1 MNHQDSSARALS
13 VSVVI
18 PVCNGRQWLGDCL
31 RSLAQQSGVT
41 LEVLLVDDGS
51 TDGSLPLAEEIW
63 VALVTGWPLRTL
75 KASEAGRP
83 AGVSCARNLGW
94 RSASHPLVAFLDA
107 DDLAFPQRLVLQAQA
122 LDADPALGH
131 VMTGWRRFGAAGP
144 EAGADVCPWL
154 EGAGFELEPA
164 FRLKA
169 VLPSAWMLR
178 RSALESAGGFQPGLA
193 HAEDVDL
200 MLRLALTGQRGS
212 WVPQVLC
219 GYRVHGG
226 SASHHSAAQSRSLL
240 WVMHQRLADVPS
252 NHPVAD
258 RTQELVF
265 ATRAW
270 SAWQAW
276 QAGDG
281 ELALSLWRSS
291 WGLSPLG
298 PARTLLHLAEGVASH
313 CRRIGVP
320 FEPEV
325 LLGDPHWQALECHVL
340 AWLEHLAKSPA
351 PLPPQRGTTLQHCWS
366 LLAFGHHHR
375 GLWSLRQQLAG
386 QLHAL
391 EPLALGPG
399 ELRGWFV
406 PTQPSR
412 AEPAAALLDVR
423 LEALDWIEQLLAW
436 EGEPTA
442 VETLLEDLHDLLCV
456 WGQLC
461 GAHSLTPAVTR
472 LELAFALK
480 PSARLLEE
488 LARLQA
494 PSAPTASA
502 ALQQLAQR
510 MPKEA
515 EVSGSTQSSWPVIEP
530 LPPRGRCKGP
540 GCDACL
546 PAGLDPVDGCAVSP
560 EEDRPT
566 LNCFPHG
573 MAWLRPGPWSP
584 WGSTTQ
590 VAVLDRNGVL
600 QPSISRRYPQPW
612 RGCRER
618 SSWEGRADGGWTC
631 PHSHAPRQ
639 LPGAVLAVADLS
651 AEVHYHW
658 LLDQLPRLGMAL
670 AWWQQHHGEQ
680 PLTIWLNGVCAGP
693 GDQVP
698 PRQAVLERLIEHLG
712 LAAPQWIGANDAPFI
727 QAERLLVPAFPH
739 AFGEP
744 GRLAIRWL
752 RATFGVDGC
761 TAEGAAG
768 VAPGP
773 ALWMLRGEATRRRA
787 LGEEAALALLQAR
800 GVPIRGVNLAEH
812 SLQEQAEAVATASLI
827 VAPHGGALANL
838 AFARPGTPVLE
849 LHGQSYA
856 PPYFRSLAATLDLPL
871 QRLAGQREI
880 PELYTELVFGSALEA
895 PIVLDP
901 QAVADAVIRILQDCP
916 TAPQAHACAP

>member
-1 MNHQDSSARALS
+1 MDHHDTSSRALF

-18 PVCNGRQWLGDCL
+18 PVRNGRQWLGDCL
-31 RSLAQQSGVT
+31 RSVAQQSGVV

-51 TDGSLPLAEEIW
+51 TDGSLPSAEQIWHALA
-63 VALVTGWPLRTL
+63 TGWPLRTL
-75 KASEAGRP
+75 MASEDGRP

-94 RSASHPLVAFLDA
+94 RAASHALVAFLDV
-107 DDLAFPQRLVLQAQA
+107 DDLALPQRLALQAQA

-131 VMTGWRRFGAAGP
+131 VMTGWRRFGEAGL

-200 MLRLALTGQRGS
+200 MLRLALAGQRGS
-212 WVPQVLC
+212 WVKQVLC

-226 SASHHSAAQSRSLL
+226 GASHHITAQSRSLL

-252 NHPVAD
+252 KHPVAN
-258 RTQELVF
+258 RARELVF

-281 ELALSLWRSS
+281 AVALRLWQSS

-298 PARTLLHLAEGVASH
+298 PARTWVHLAEGVASH

-325 LLGDPHWQALECHVL
+325 LLGDPHWQAFERHVL
-340 AWLEHLAKSPA
+340 AWLEHTVRTPA
-351 PLPPQRGTTLQHCWS
+351 PLPAQPEETVQHGWS
-366 LLAFGHHHR
+366 LLAFGHRHR
-375 GLWSLRQQLAG
+375 GLWSLRQQLAA

-391 EPLALGPG
+391 KPLALGPC

-423 LEALDWIEQLLAW
+423 LGALDWIEQLLAW

-442 VETLLEDLHDLLCV
+442 VETLLEGLQELLCA
-456 WGQLC
+456 WGRLC
-461 GAHSLTPAVTR
+461 WAHSLTPAVTR
-472 LELAFALK
+472 LELAFAIK
-480 PSARLLEE
+480 PDANLLEE

-502 ALQQLAQR
+502 ALRQLAQR
-510 MPKEA
+510 MRREA
-515 EVSGSTQSSWPVIEP
+515 GGSDATQSSWPVIEP

-540 GCDACL
+540 GCDDCL

-560 EEDRPT
+560 EEDRPA
-566 LNCFPHG
+566 LHCFPHG

-600 QPSISRRYPQPW
+600 QPSLSRRYPQPW

-618 SSWEGRADGGWTC
+618 SSWEERADGGWTC
-631 PHSHAPRQ
+631 PHSHPPRQ

-670 AWWQQHHGEQ
+670 AWWQQHHGDQ
-680 PLTIWLNGVCAGP
+680 PLTIWLNGVCTEH
-693 GDQVP
+693 GDKAP
-698 PRQAVLERLIEHLG
+698 PRQAVLERLIERLG
-712 LAAPQWIGANDAPFI
+712 LAPPQWIGANDAPFI

-744 GRLAIRWL
+744 GPWAIRWL
-752 RATFGVDGC
+752 RATFGLDGC
-761 TAEGAAG
+761 TTEGTAG
-768 VAPGP
+768 VAPRP
-773 ALWMLRGEATRRRA
+773 ALWMLRGDGARRRA

-800 GVPIRGVNLAEH
+800 GVPIRAVNLADH

-849 LHGQSYA
+849 LHGRSYA

-871 QRLAGQREI
+871 QRLAAQREI
-880 PELYTELVFGSALEA
+880 PELYTELVFGSALET

-901 QAVADAVIRILQDCP
+901 EAVADAVIRILQDCP
-916 TAPQAHACAP
+916 AAPQAHACAP